1 MGPGEKY
8 CDIKTLLTEDSAVR
22 IVVILVFASRSSI
35 STQLRI
41 IITNTDTKPPPK
53 TNKTMTTPDPSTIA
67 LHGWT
72 AVPVDA
78 AAVLQGKPYLNP
90 PTPLLAKD
98 IPFPS
103 SDPLVSRVQKY
114 AKEQLPP
121 QTYNHSMRVFYWGI
135 SPPPYVPPSKLIPPA
150 TTILTQQFPSPPH
163 SLLSPS
169 TLALVSLLHD
179 IGTAPSFL
187 STTQLSFEF
196 AGALVAR
203 DLLLHASP
211 PSPHQN
217 TPSSPPSPPPTHS
230 IPRSTQSQTEA
241 IIETIIRHQDIGTTG
256 TITFLGQLIQLA
268 TLYDNIGGNPGL
280 VHADTK
286 VDVNRAFPRAGWS
299 GCFAA
304 TVREEMRLKP
314 WAHSTHLGEEEFPA
328 GVEGNA
334 LMREFDAWE

>member
-22 IVVILVFASRSSI
+22 IVVIVVFSSRPSI

-41 IITNTDTKPPPK
+41 IITNTDTKPTPAPFTPPPPKTNK

-135 SPPPYVPPSKLIPPA
+135 SPPPMSPLPS
-150 TTILTQQFPSPPH
+150 
-163 SLLSPS
+163 
-169 TLALVSLLHD
+169 
-179 IGTAPSFL
+179 
-187 STTQLSFEF
+187 
-196 AGALVAR
+196 
-203 DLLLHASP
+203 
-211 PSPHQN
+211 
-217 TPSSPPSPPPTHS
+217 
-230 IPRSTQSQTEA
+230 
-241 IIETIIRHQDIGTTG
+241 
-256 TITFLGQLIQLA
+256 
-268 TLYDNIGGNPGL
+268 
-280 VHADTK
+280 
-286 VDVNRAFPRAGWS
+286 
-299 GCFAA
+299 
-304 TVREEMRLKP
+304 
-314 WAHSTHLGEEEFPA
+314 
-328 GVEGNA
+328 
-334 LMREFDAWE
+334 